1 MRYHKHLL
9 VLIWKKLKVLLRA
22 ILWKTALRPRKQAHC
37 PKDDDRQHRALVG
50 TKGWCWPGA
59 FAAIALRPGTVFRGS
74 LIGSRRVVIDVYH
87 SCFFFATDICVITFV
102 SWWPSHGRAVCDVD
116 WWCWEEPQPGSS
128 QSVEPVHLEQHR
140 DGMYTLYGMHV
151 HLYNSLL
158 TCVYAYIYIFTHT
171 KH

>member
-37 PKDDDRQHRALVG
+37 PKDDDRQHQALVG

-87 SCFFFATDICVITFV
+87 SCFFFFCYGHLCHNFSFLDGHHMAGQCVMLIGGV
-102 SWWPSHGRAVCDVD
+102 GKSPS
-116 WWCWEEPQPGSS
+116 
-128 QSVEPVHLEQHR
+128 LE
-140 DGMYTLYGMHV
+140 V
-151 HLYNSLL
+151 ASLL
-158 TCVYAYIYIFTHT
+158 NQFIWSNTEMVCIRYMACMCIYTIPY
-171 KH
+171 